1 MCKHISQG
9 KRQNHKQYLVDIQ
22 TSCNSHKVNIAKMTA
37 DCQLNVV
44 AEQKSTTHYFTTE
57 NNVYLH
63 FEIPTAIANCVIFYQ
78 IGG

>member
-1 MCKHISQG
+1 M
-9 KRQNHKQYLVDIQ
+9 DIQ
-22 TSCNSHKVNIAKMTA
+22 TSCNPHKVNIAKMTA

-44 AEQKSTTHYFTTE
+44 AEQKSTSHYCTTE

-78 IGG
+78 IGGWIGILPNRAR